1 MRLDKYLKVSRLIK
15 RRTVA
20 NDACDGERVSVNGR
34 QVKASYQV
42 KVGDIIEIA
51 FGQRSLKVEVL
62 AVNEAAKKDETQS
75 SSRLIKRR
83 QFMV

>member
-51 FGQRSLKVEVL
+51 FGQRTLKVEVL
-62 AVNEAAKKDETQS
+62 NINETAKKDEAPAMY
-75 SSRLIKRR
+75 REIE
-83 QFMV
+83 